1 LNKPT
6 HIWLELR
13 ATVQAHS
20 LLIAILL
27 AYCVTFL
34 VLFQIFPSIKQSNIL
49 QMIEGFLIFS
59 GPLIIINFI
68 IVRLYHVIS
77 HLNSRALLPTLFS
90 DTHQFFSDRLRLA
103 NGLTILALFI
113 VSSCV
118 FSSIKSTIPLV
129 HPFSWDQTFSQI
141 DAAMHFGSQPWNI
154 LHSIL
159 GYGPVTIFLNISYN
173 FWFFALWTV
182 VIYFA
187 FNNTHSQLRTRFF
200 LTYILVLIIEGNL
213 LAIIFSSAGP
223 AFYGKLGITPDPYA
237 GLMQYLDQINVQ
249 HEIWAIPVQK
259 DLWLAFINKTA
270 FQSIS
275 AMPSIHNATAMLF
288 ALAVFPVSRRFGW
301 LLTLHAAFIFIGS
314 IELGWHYAIDAYV
327 AWIVTYIIWR
337 LSKPIAVWWHATE
350 AQKRFDHL
358 YLAASKESSS
368 G

>member
-1 LNKPT
+1 MPIHSWSK
-6 HIWLELR
+6 LR
-13 ATVQAHS
+13 ATVLAHG
-20 LLIAILL
+20 LLIAIIF
-27 AYCVTFL
+27 AYCVTNFIL
-34 VLFQIFPSIKQSNIL
+34 WKILPSIKGISFL
-49 QMIEGFLIFS
+49 TMMEGLLMFS
-59 GPLIIINFI
+59 GPLILVSFV
-68 IVRLYHVIS
+68 IVRLYHVLS
-77 HLNSRALLPTLFS
+77 QHNSQALLLPELIS
-90 DTHQFFSDRLRLA
+90 DTRLFFNDHLRLTS
-103 NGLTILALFI
+103 GLMALALFI
-113 VSSCV
+113 ISSII

-141 DAAMHFGSQPWNI
+141 DAAIHFGSQPWNI
-154 LHSIL
+154 LHPIL
-159 GYGPVTIFLNISYN
+159 GYGPITIFLNISYN

-182 VIYFA
+182 TIYFA

-259 DLWLAFINKTA
+259 DLWLAFISKTA